1 MSGSSRGH
9 KISTREG
16 SVIDFDLTYKFL
28 EYGSHS
34 VLCVRFEKPNQSDLP
49 PLQPSAREPVLPPL
63 YFRFPSELPTPQDCQ
78 PHHLHIRR
86 ALVAVPGIKI

>member
-28 EYGSHS
+28 EYGS
-34 VLCVRFEKPNQSDLP
+34 LCVRCARFEKPNKSAYPRQPPARDPFHPRYISALPQSCQLP
-49 PLQPSAREPVLPPL
+49 RIANPIP
-63 YFRFPSELPTPQDCQ
+63 
-78 PHHLHIRR
+78 
-86 ALVAVPGIKI
+86 